1 MSEVNLSQMLK
12 KDVLLKKY
20 IEDSEEL
27 GIAQCPGMNTDRLG
41 MGGGGGGREKN
52 SEGIASN

>member
-41 MGGGGGGREKN
+41 MGGGWGWQGE
-52 SEGIASN
+52 EL